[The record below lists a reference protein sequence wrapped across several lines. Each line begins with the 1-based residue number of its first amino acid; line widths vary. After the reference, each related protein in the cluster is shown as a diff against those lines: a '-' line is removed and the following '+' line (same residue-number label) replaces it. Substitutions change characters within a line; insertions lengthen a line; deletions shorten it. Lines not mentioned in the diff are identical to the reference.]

1 MLSHQLKYIHDI
13 PQVIISFDKQTS
25 AELIFN
31 VVLLRVLKPSDIPLK
46 EIILKVE
53 PNIKFVIE
61 REKKVGVIRRKYLK
75 EANVFRAILDSSK
88 YLRSDHTL
96 DTNKARSDI
105 VDELNRLFSEVRD
118 YNGGMIFKQNEAFKK
133 LKGLLGKLDEH
144 NDLFLEKFFYSII
157 PVEMTAIV
165 NLEILKNLFLMLVNA
180 VKREETRIKKHSDFL
195 FKQDFKNIYFI
206 IPIYDQK
213 KKKEIK
219 EAVECINVLSSE
231 CMSFY
236 LSSHDVYYLGYVL
249 MSEDKIKQKAFFDVI
264 KKSLNSLT

>member
-1 MLSHQLKYIHDI
+1 
-13 PQVIISFDKQTS
+13 
-25 AELIFN
+25 
-31 VVLLRVLKPSDIPLK
+31 
-46 EIILKVE
+46 
-53 PNIKFVIE
+53 
-61 REKKVGVIRRKYLK
+61 
-75 EANVFRAILDSSK
+75 
-88 YLRSDHTL
+88 
-96 DTNKARSDI
+96 
-105 VDELNRLFSEVRD
+105 
-118 YNGGMIFKQNEAFKK
+118 
-133 LKGLLGKLDEH
+133 
-144 NDLFLEKFFYSII
+144 
-157 PVEMTAIV
+157 
-165 NLEILKNLFLMLVNA
+165 MLVNA